1 MSINRNNAYLLYS
14 FFKVTLTKVSNAISF
29 KTILNNRFLV
39 FKIQRLN
46 IVMNT
51 FSGNCLIGKNPDI
64 GRKVRME
71 S

>member
-39 FKIQRLN
+39 FKIQRLYCHEYVFWKLFN
-46 IVMNT
+46 
-51 FSGNCLIGKNPDI
+51 LQKP
-64 GRKVRME
+64 RYWEER
-71 S
+71 